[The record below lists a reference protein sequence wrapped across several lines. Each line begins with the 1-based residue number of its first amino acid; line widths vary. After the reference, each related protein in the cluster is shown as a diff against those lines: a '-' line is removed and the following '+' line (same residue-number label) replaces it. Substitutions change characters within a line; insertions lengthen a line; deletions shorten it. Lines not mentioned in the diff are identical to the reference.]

1 MSVVQA
7 GLCLALP
14 SSETEQI
21 SSCDDIAAPTT
32 FSLSQISYI
41 KIEQYPTMA
50 TVPNSTQLVF
60 TVVNNANGVS
70 TGCSPQ
76 NVEVNG
82 QWGDDSNYW
91 YKCVDQSLEVNGD
104 EVPLST
110 SAHIIWD
117 QWQLSV
123 NQSWSCGDQ
132 YVSSLALPKNGNCKI
147 VDKMLSPNTYR
158 STVRHISTTTLKP
171 SCQETSS
178 AFQYINECTVPDLE
192 ATAAIQ

>member
-1 MSVVQA
+1 MKFFLSCHLFLPLAVVQA
-7 GLCLALP
+7 GLSRVSP
-14 SSETEQI
+14 SSKKTERA
-21 SSCDDIAAPTT
+21 SSCADISTPTT

-60 TVVNNANGVS
+60 DVINNANGVS

-82 QWGDDSNYW
+82 QWGNDSNYW
-91 YKCVDQSLEVNGD
+91 YKCVDRSLEVNGD

-110 SAHIIWD
+110 SVHIIWD

-123 NQSWSCGDQ
+123 NQSWICGDQ
-132 YVSSLALPKNGNCKI
+132 SV
-147 VDKMLSPNTYR
+147 
-158 STVRHISTTTLKP
+158 VRHISTTTLKP

-178 AFQYINECTVPDLE
+178 AFQYINECTAPDLE
-192 ATAAIQ
+192 APAVFQ

>member
-1 MSVVQA
+1 MKPFHSCYLLLPLSFVQA
-7 GLCLALP
+7 G
-14 SSETEQI
+14 SSHTFLSSKRAEKV
-21 SSCDDIAAPTT
+21 SSCADISTPTT

-60 TVVNNANGVS
+60 EVVNNANSIS

-82 QWGDDSNYW
+82 QWGNDSNYW
-91 YKCVDQSLEVNGD
+91 YKCIDRNLEVNGD
-104 EVPLST
+104 EVTLST
-110 SAHIIWD
+110 SAHVVWE

-123 NQSWSCGDQ
+123 NQSWSCGDE
-132 YVSSLALPKNGNCKI
+132 SI
-147 VDKMLSPNTYR
+147 
-158 STVRHISTTTLKP
+158 VRHISTTTLKP

-178 AFQYINECTVPDLE
+178 AFQYINECTAPDLE
-192 ATAAIQ
+192 APAAFQ

>member
-1 MSVVQA
+1 MK
-7 GLCLALP
+7 LLRPYHIFLP
-14 SSETEQI
+14 LLVFQVG
-21 SSCDDIAAPTT
+21 SSCGSSPFKRAAQVSSCADIAAPST
-32 FSLSQISYI
+32 FSLSQISYK
-41 KIEQYPTMA
+41 KIEQYPSMA

-60 TVVNNANGVS
+60 TVLNNANGVS

-91 YKCVDQSLEVNGD
+91 YKCTDRSLEVNGD
-104 EVPLST
+104 NVSVST

-117 QWQLSV
+117 NWQLSV

-132 YVSSLALPKNGNCKI
+132 S
-147 VDKMLSPNTYR
+147 M
-158 STVRHISTTTLKP
+158 VRHISTTTLDP

-178 AFQYINECTVPDLE
+178 AFQYINECTAPDLVSP
-192 ATAAIQ
+192 ATAQ